1 MKKVCTLFCLVMV
14 ILSMASTTVLAA
26 EPEENVIDLGD
37 GFYVVETI
45 TRTPLMRSSDTV
57 GGSKSDKVYYGSTL
71 IGTATLYG
79 TFDISGSAA
88 RAVMGAPILK
98 GLPTV
103 PATPSPARHTSSITA
118 HRKPSASPFPA
129 PPTAHSIKIPPRSS
143 GPSPQARGEGPLLP
157 PEPPCSRAL
166 PPRQL

>member
-88 RAVMGAPILK
+88 RAEEGSISGIGSNGGTYSKGTTNCSGNTVSGTAYFKYNGAQKTLRISL
-98 GLPTV
+98 
-103 PATPSPARHTSSITA
+103 SCTSDGT
-118 HRKPSASPFPA
+118 
-129 PPTAHSIKIPPRSS
+129 
-143 GPSPQARGEGPLLP
+143 LY
-157 PEPPCSRAL
+157 
-166 PPRQL
+166 